1 MTTKLLLHFLDEV
14 FLIPLDRGFEICYSK
29 DEDKEYYLVSILV
42 NMRDLSEKLDVY
54 PLFEFHVADIDK
66 LDVIIANL
74 FTAFKTQLTEL
85 DVLDDREILF
95 FLKDKQTILRYKDID
110 INLNKQYY
118 KHEDLRVR
126 W

>member
-1 MTTKLLLHFLDEV
+1 
-14 FLIPLDRGFEICYSK
+14 
-29 DEDKEYYLVSILV
+29 
-42 NMRDLSEKLDVY
+42 MRDLSEKLDVY